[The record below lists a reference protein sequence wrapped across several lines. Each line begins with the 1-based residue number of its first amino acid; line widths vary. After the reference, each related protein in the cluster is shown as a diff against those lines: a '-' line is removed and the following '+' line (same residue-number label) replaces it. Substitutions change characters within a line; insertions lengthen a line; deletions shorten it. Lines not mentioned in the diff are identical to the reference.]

1 MSDSSAPDLCRLAV
15 RAPDRTFEIAVPS
28 DVPLAELLP
37 TIVLYAEGDSGEDL
51 DEGGLEHDGWVLQQL
66 GSPALEED
74 GTVQTLGLFD
84 GETLYLRPR
93 RDQLPP
99 IHFDDLI
106 DGVATG
112 MAERRDAWRP
122 TYTRRLLHGL
132 GLFTL
137 FTGFVILAMSG
148 LNGLTALLAAGA
160 AVILLLGAAAASR
173 AMGDL
178 AAATGLAAAAV
189 LYMGLAGAAIPTGDP
204 GVPLLGARVLS
215 ACMAG
220 AGATVL
226 GLAAV
231 AGSVPFFA
239 GLIVFEVFGVASAAA
254 LMLAPGLTMTGI
266 AGGAA
271 ALAIL
276 LGTFAPALGFRISGL
291 RLPPLPSNTQQL
303 QDAIDP
309 HPARDVLD
317 RTALADGYQGAV
329 LAATGVVQ
337 AVCLFILALGSGWL
351 PVTLGLVVA
360 VILLLQSRG
369 LASARH
375 KLYLTVPAGTGIA
388 LVVVAAVADTTLLWR
403 LLALLGVLAVAAA
416 LTVLAWAVP
425 GKRGLPHW
433 GRAAEIIQ
441 LLAAIAM
448 VCLVLGNFGLFG
460 LLRGIGG

>member
-1 MSDSSAPDLCRLAV
+1 MSDSIAPDLCRLV
-15 RAPDRTFEIAVPS
+15 IRAPDRTFEIAVPS
-28 DVPLAELLP
+28 DVPVAELLP
-37 TIVLYAEGDSGEDL
+37 TIILYAEGDSGEDL

-106 DGVATG
+106 DGVANG
-112 MAERRDAWRP
+112 IAERRDAWRP
-122 TYTRRLLHGL
+122 AYTRRLLHGL

-137 FTGFVILAMSG
+137 ATGFTILAMSG
-148 LNGLTALLAAGA
+148 MNGLTALIAAGA
-160 AVILLLGAAAASR
+160 AVVLLLGAAAASR

-178 AAATGLAAAAV
+178 TAATGLAAAAV

-204 GVPLLGARVLS
+204 GIPLLGARALS

-239 GLIVFEVFGVASAAA
+239 GLIVFEVFGVVSAAT

-266 AGGAA
+266 AGAAA

-276 LGTFAPALGFRISGL
+276 LGTFAPAIGFRISGL
-291 RLPPLPSNTQQL
+291 RLPPLPNNPQQL
-303 QDAIDP
+303 QEAIDP

-317 RTALADGYQGAV
+317 RTTLADQYQGAV
-329 LAATGVVQ
+329 LAATG
-337 AVCLFILALGSGWL
+337 AVHAVGLLILAFGPGWL
-351 PVTLGLVVA
+351 PATLGIMVALILV
-360 VILLLQSRG
+360 LQSRG
-369 LASARH
+369 LASAWQ
-375 KLYLTVPAGTGIA
+375 KLYLVAPASAGLA
-388 LVVVAAVADTTLLWR
+388 LILIAAVADTSTLWR

-416 LTVLAWAVP
+416 LTILAWTVP

-448 VCLVLGNFGLFG
+448 VCLVLGNLGVFG

>member
-1 MSDSSAPDLCRLAV
+1 MSDSTAPDLCRLVV

-112 MAERRDAWRP
+112 MAERSDAWRP

-137 FTGFVILAMSG
+137 FAGFTILAMSG
-148 LNGLTALLAAGA
+148 MNGLTALIAAGA
-160 AVILLLGAAAASR
+160 AVVLLLGAAAASR

-178 AAATGLAAAAV
+178 TAATGLAAAGV
-189 LYMGLAGAAIPTGDP
+189 LYMGLAGAAIPSGDP
-204 GVPLLGARVLS
+204 GIPLLGARALA

-239 GLIVFEVFGVASAAA
+239 GLIVFEVFGVVSAAT
-254 LMLAPGLTMTGI
+254 LMFAPGLTMTGI
-266 AGGAA
+266 AGAA
-271 ALAIL
+271 SALAIL
-276 LGTFAPALGFRISGL
+276 LGTFAPAIGFRISGL
-291 RLPPLPSNTQQL
+291 KLPPLPNNPQQL
-303 QDAIDP
+303 QEGIDP

-317 RTALADGYQGAV
+317 RTALADSYQGAV
-329 LAATGVVQ
+329 LAATGAVQ
-337 AVCLFILALGSGWL
+337 AVALLILALGPGWL
-351 PVTLGLVVA
+351 PATLGVVVA
-360 VILLLQSRG
+360 LVLLLQSRG
-369 LASARH
+369 LTSAWQ
-375 KLYLTVPAGTGIA
+375 KLYLVAPACAGLA
-388 LVVVAAVADTTLLWR
+388 LIVIAAVADTGTLWR
-403 LLALLGVLAVAAA
+403 LLALLGVLSVAAA
-416 LTVLAWAVP
+416 LTVLAWNVP
-425 GKRGLPHW
+425 GKRLLPHW

-448 VCLVLGNFGLFG
+448 VCLVLGNLGVFG

>member
-1 MSDSSAPDLCRLAV
+1 MSDSFAPDLCRLV
-15 RAPDRTFEIAVPS
+15 IRAPDRTFEIAVPS

-37 TIVLYAEGDSGEDL
+37 TIVLYAEGDGGEDL

-74 GTVQTLGLFD
+74 GTIQTLGLYH

-99 IHFDDLI
+99 LHFDDLI

-112 MAERRDAWRP
+112 MAERSHAWRP
-122 TYTRRLLHGL
+122 TYTRRLLHAL
-132 GLFTL
+132 SLFTL
-137 FTGFVILAMSG
+137 FTGFVLLAMG
-148 LNGLTALLAAGA
+148 GMNGLTALIAGGA
-160 AVILLLGAAAASR
+160 AVILLLGAWAASR

-178 AAATGLAAAAV
+178 TAATGLAAAAV
-189 LYMGLAGAAIPTGDP
+189 LYTGLAGAAIPTGDP
-204 GVPLLGARVLS
+204 GVPLLGARALA

-231 AGSVPFFA
+231 AGAVPFFA
-239 GLIVFEVFGVASAAA
+239 GLIVFEVFGAVSAVT

-266 AGGAA
+266 AGAVS

-276 LGTFAPALGFRISGL
+276 LGTFAPAIGFRISGL
-291 RLPPLPSNTQQL
+291 RLPPLPSNPQQL
-303 QDAIDP
+303 QEAIDP

-317 RTALADGYQGAV
+317 RTALADSYQGAV
-329 LAATGVVQ
+329 LAATGALHVV
-337 AVCLFILALGSGWL
+337 ALLILASGPGWL
-351 PVTLGLVVA
+351 PVTLGVVVA
-360 VILLLQSRG
+360 LVLLLQSRG
-369 LASARH
+369 LADAWQ
-375 KLYLTVPAGTGIA
+375 KLSLTAPACVGLAFI
-388 LVVVAAVADTTLLWR
+388 VIAAVADTSTLWR
-403 LLALLGVLAVAAA
+403 SLALLGVFAVAAG
-416 LTVLAWAVP
+416 LTVLAWTIP
-425 GKRGLPHW
+425 GRRGLPHW

-448 VCLVLGNFGLFG
+448 VCLVFGNLGLFG

>member
-1 MSDSSAPDLCRLAV
+1 MSDSPTPGLCRLVV
-15 RAPDRTFEIAVPS
+15 RAPDRTFEIVVPS

-37 TIVLYAEGDSGEDL
+37 TIVLYAEGDSGDDL
-51 DEGGLEHDGWVLQQL
+51 DESGLEHDGWVLQQL

-74 GTVQTLGLFD
+74 GSIQALGLFD

-106 DGVATG
+106 DGVANG
-112 MAERRDAWRP
+112 MAERRHSWRP

-132 GLFTL
+132 SLSTL
-137 FTGFVILAMSG
+137 FAGFILLAMG
-148 LNGLTALLAAGA
+148 GMNGLTALIAGGA
-160 AVILLLGAAAASR
+160 AVILLLGAWAASR

-178 AAATGLAAAAV
+178 TAATGLAAAAV
-189 LYMGLAGAAIPTGDP
+189 LYMGLAGAAIPMGDP
-204 GVPLLGARVLS
+204 GIPLLGARVLA
-215 ACMAG
+215 ACMAA

-239 GLIVFEVFGVASAAA
+239 GLIVFQIFGAVSATT

-266 AGGAA
+266 AGAVS

-276 LGTFAPALGFRISGL
+276 VGTFAPAIAFRISGL
-291 RLPPLPSNTQQL
+291 RLPPLPSNTEQL
-303 QDAIDP
+303 QEAIDP

-317 RTALADGYQGAV
+317 RTALADGYQSAI
-329 LAATGVVQ
+329 LAATG
-337 AVCLFILALGSGWL
+337 AIHAIALFILAPGPGWL
-351 PVTLGLVVA
+351 PITLGVVISLV
-360 VILLLQSRG
+360 LLLQSRG
-369 LASARH
+369 IANAGQKLCLTAPAYGGLAF
-375 KLYLTVPAGTGIA
+375 TVLAAAADAGTLG
-388 LVVVAAVADTTLLWR
+388 R
-403 LLALLGVLAVAAA
+403 LLALLGVLAAAAA
-416 LTVLAWAVP
+416 LTCLAWTMP
-425 GKRGLPHW
+425 GRRGLPHW

-448 VCLVLGNFGLFG
+448 VCLVFGNLGLYGT
-460 LLRGIGG
+460 LRGIGG